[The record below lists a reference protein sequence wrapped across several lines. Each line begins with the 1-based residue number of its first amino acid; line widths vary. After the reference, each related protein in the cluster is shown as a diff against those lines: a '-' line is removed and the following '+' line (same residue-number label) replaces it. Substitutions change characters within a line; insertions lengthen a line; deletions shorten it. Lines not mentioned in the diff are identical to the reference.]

1 MAFDLKRVLKVMLFA
16 SNGPLTVKDIQTA
29 FTRFHEQADSLP
41 FESDAEAAEPGSE
54 SPVEATDAAAPEG
67 ESIVD
72 QSTATDQVAPAP
84 ETEAAADVA
93 TETPVA
99 EGAEPPPAAGT
110 EIAEAVVPPPEDDE
124 IYRDVPSLITTAQ
137 IREAMDAISQELRDA
152 NSEVLVVENHSGWR
166 LVTHP
171 RYARWVR
178 LLRNEPPPV
187 RLTASA
193 IETLAVIAYRQPATR
208 AEIEQIRGVS
218 AEAGIAKLLERDLI
232 YVVGRADLPGRPT
245 QFGTTDAF
253 LEFVGIKS
261 LDELP
266 ASDVLSPRQIDAWL
280 NTSNQPAPTSDAEMG
295 LDETQP
301 SQMTLDQAPIV
312 AAEGGGDAAP
322 ADGAPAEEAP
332 AEEAPKAE

>member
-41 FESDAEAAEPGSE
+41 FESETEAAEPGSE
-54 SPVEATDAAAPEG
+54 TAVEASET
-67 ESIVD
+67 
-72 QSTATDQVAPAP
+72 PAP
-84 ETEAAADVA
+84 ES
-93 TETPVA
+93 ETVGESSPVA
-99 EGAEPPPAAGT
+99 EVAPV
-110 EIAEAVVPPPEDDE
+110 AEAAEAIVPPVEEDD

-137 IREAMDAISQELRDA
+137 IREAMDALSQELRDA
-152 NSEVLVVENHSGWR
+152 NSEWLVVENHSGWR

-266 ASDVLSPRQIDAWL
+266 ASDVLSPRQIDVWL
-280 NTSNQPAPTSDAEMG
+280 NTSNNPRPASDADMG
-295 LDETQP
+295 LDETEP
-301 SQMTLDQAPIV
+301 SQMTLDQAPAV
-312 AAEGGGDAAP
+312 AEGGEAAAS
-322 ADGAPAEEAP
+322 ADGEGET
-332 AEEAPKAE
+332 KAE

>member
-41 FESDAEAAEPGSE
+41 FESDTEAAEPVIE
-54 SPVEATDAAAPEG
+54 SAAEATDAPPTESETVAASETPVDADAQPVAAEAAP
-67 ESIVD
+67 
-72 QSTATDQVAPAP
+72 A
-84 ETEAAADVA
+84 TEAAEGA
-93 TETPVA
+93 PVA
-99 EGAEPPPAAGT
+99 AS
-110 EIAEAVVPPPEDDE
+110 AEAVVPPKEEDE

-137 IREAMDAISQELRDA
+137 IREAMDAISQELRDT

-280 NTSNQPAPTSDAEMG
+280 NTSNQPPVTGDSEMG

-301 SQMTLDQAPIV
+301 SQMTLDQAPVV
-312 AAEGGGDAAP
+312 AEQSGGEA
-322 ADGAPAEEAP
+322 AP
-332 AEEAPKAE
+332 AEEAPKTE